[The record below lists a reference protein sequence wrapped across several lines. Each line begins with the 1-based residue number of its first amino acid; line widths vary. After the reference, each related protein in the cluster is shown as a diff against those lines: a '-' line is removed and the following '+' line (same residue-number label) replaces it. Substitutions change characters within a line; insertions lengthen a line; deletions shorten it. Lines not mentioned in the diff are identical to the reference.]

1 MKRGLIAASLAA
13 ITLVAT
19 STIGASAFANNK
31 QNLSYKNFCPS
42 GEESTPTK
50 ATIAAE
56 TKGFYVNICQGKG
69 ENKALYYVGSA
80 KKGNGYIFLPLSRSQ
95 KGSYSAVNNNYT
107 YTLNLNTKSL
117 RVHKGGKLVLQETV
131 YNIKYI

>member
-19 STIGASAFANNK
+19 STIGASAFANSSPNA
-31 QNLSYKNFCPS
+31 KNFCPS

-56 TKGFYVNICQGKG
+56 TKGFYLNICQRKDG
-69 ENKALYYVGSA
+69 NKNLYYVGSA
-80 KKGNGYIFLPLSRSQ
+80 KRGNGYIFLPLSRS
-95 KGSYSAVNNNYT
+95 KNGFYSAVNKNYK
-107 YTLNLNTKSL
+107 YTLDLNTKSL
-117 RVHKGGKLVLQETV
+117 RVHKGGKLILQETV
-131 YNIKYI
+131 YNVKYL